1 MQLMRNQAY
10 PIRKQPL
17 ADIFQN
23 RCFQKF
29 LNIHKK
35 TPVLKSLS
43 NKIAGF
49 DYLNKI
55 MTRSYY
61 STNDNN
67 HNENK
72 NSNKQAKT

>member
-1 MQLMRNQAY
+1 M
-10 PIRKQPL
+10 
-17 ADIFQN
+17 
-23 RCFQKF
+23 
-29 LNIHKK
+29 
-35 TPVLKSLS
+35 LKSLS